1 MQLTTTRAGT
11 DTLRDF
17 AGVVTDRQTYRN
29 LLYLILAFP
38 LGVVYW
44 MLLTIGFGF
53 GAVLSLVGIG
63 IAILLGTVVAVRGIA
78 VFERTLAEELLGL
91 DLGTP
96 DEATPAG
103 GLLSRL
109 RAALEA
115 PSTWRA
121 LGFLLLKLWIGILGI
136 VLVALL
142 ATAISLVT
150 APLRYPHETEL
161 IEVNSQPI
169 TWTIDT
175 VPEAG
180 LAVVVGALLS
190 IAVLHLTNAFA
201 YVVRQIARALLGPTG
216 P

>member
-1 MQLTTTRAGT
+1 MQLTTTRAST

-17 AGVVTDRQTYRN
+17 VGVVTDRQTYRN
-29 LLYLILAFP
+29 LLYLVLAFP
-38 LGVVYW
+38 LGVLYS

-78 VFERTLAEELLGL
+78 VFERSLAEELLGL
-91 DLGTP
+91 DLGAPEEVSPT
-96 DEATPAG
+96 D

-115 PSTWRA
+115 ASTWRA

-136 VLVALL
+136 VLLALL
-142 ATAISLVT
+142 ATTISLVT
-150 APLRYPHETEL
+150 VPLRYPHETEL

-201 YVVRQIARALLGPTG
+201 YVVRQSARALLGSTRP
-216 P
+216 